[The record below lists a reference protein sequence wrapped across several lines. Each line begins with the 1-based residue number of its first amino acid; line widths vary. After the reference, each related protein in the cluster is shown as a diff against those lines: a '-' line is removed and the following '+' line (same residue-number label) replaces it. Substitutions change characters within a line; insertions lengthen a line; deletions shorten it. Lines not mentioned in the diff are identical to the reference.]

1 MNKKELYTLFKTS
14 FNEWQEDNAVLRAG
28 ALTFFIILPLPT
40 LLLIIIGI
48 FAQFYG
54 EAQAIQIIIQQIAAV
69 AGPAVADLFRELITN
84 TGSPFTSVFSSIV
97 VIGFS
102 IGGAIGAFSVL
113 RDTMDHIW
121 EVRAPKGLPLWTRV
135 RQKIFPFIIVSALG
149 LIVIAW
155 TGIASRLFNLIM
167 LYSINATLTVVALLV
182 TEVLLSFGVSTLL
195 LAIIYKMIPQATV
208 HWRDVGWA
216 SIATGVA
223 FTVADYIFGSY
234 VQTFPITTVAGAA
247 GSLLIILLWI
257 FVLNQIVLFGAEV
270 SKTYAT
276 TIGVHANQH
285 LSPLVQDIFEPITR
299 AGQAIEQATKGPV
312 EPTTEAEDKKEPSEQ
327 ALPEH
332 EIPVSEEAKQEAQTQ
347 PEQPED
353 QQQGSIEVNIKV
365 KLPPKEQSENE

>member
-1 MNKKELYTLFKTS
+1 MNKRELYTLFKTS
-14 FNEWQEDNAVLRAG
+14 LKEWQEDNAVLRAG

-40 LLLIIIGI
+40 LLLLVIGI

-54 EAQAIQIIIQQIAAV
+54 EAQAIQIIVQQIAAV
-69 AGPAVADLFRELITN
+69 AGPAIADLFRELITS

-113 RDTMDHIW
+113 RDTMDRIW
-121 EVRAPKGLPLWTRV
+121 DVRAPKGLSLWTRI

-155 TGIASRLFNLIM
+155 TGIASRLFNLIT
-167 LYSINATLTVVALLV
+167 LYSINDTLTIVALTV
-182 TEVLLSFGVSTLL
+182 AEALLSFGVSTLL

-208 HWRDVGWA
+208 HWHDVGVA
-216 SIATGVA
+216 AVVTGIA
-223 FTVADYIFGSY
+223 FTVANYIFGSY
-234 VQTFPITTVAGAA
+234 IQTFPITTVAGAA

-257 FVLNQIVLFGAEV
+257 FVLNQIVLFGAEA

-276 TIGVHANQH
+276 TVGVHAKQH
-285 LSPLVQDIFEPITR
+285 LPSAVKNIIEPITR

-312 EPTTEAEDKKEPSEQ
+312 ESITKSEDKKETSEQ
-327 ALPEH
+327 ILHAH
-332 EIPVSEEAKQEAQTQ
+332 EIPASEEAKQEPQ
-347 PEQPED
+347 PPPEHPED
-353 QQQGSIEVNIKV
+353 HQHGSVEVNIKV
-365 KLPPKEQSENE
+365 KLPPKEQSEE

>member
-1 MNKKELYTLFKTS
+1 MNKRELYTLFKTS
-14 FNEWQEDNAVLRAG
+14 LKEWQEDNAVLRAG

-40 LLLIIIGI
+40 LLLLVIGI

-54 EAQAIQIIIQQIAAV
+54 EAQAIQIIVQQIAAV
-69 AGPAVADLFRELITN
+69 AGPAVADLFRELITS

-113 RDTMDHIW
+113 RDTMDRIW
-121 EVRAPKGLPLWTRV
+121 DVRAPKGLSLWTRI

-155 TGIASRLFNLIM
+155 TGIASRLFNLIT
-167 LYSINATLTVVALLV
+167 LYSINDTLTIVALTV
-182 TEVLLSFGVSTLL
+182 AEALLSFGVSTLL

-208 HWRDVGWA
+208 HWHDVGVA
-216 SIATGVA
+216 AVVTGIA
-223 FTVADYIFGSY
+223 FTVANYIFGSY
-234 VQTFPITTVAGAA
+234 IQTFPITTVAGAA

-276 TIGVHANQH
+276 TAGVHAKQH
-285 LSPLVQDIFEPITR
+285 LPSAVKNIIEPITR

-312 EPTTEAEDKKEPSEQ
+312 ESTTKSEDKKETSEQ
-327 ALPEH
+327 VLPAPET
-332 EIPVSEEAKQEAQTQ
+332 PASEEAKQEPQSP
-347 PEQPED
+347 PEHPED
-353 QQQGSIEVNIKV
+353 HQHGSVEVKIKV
-365 KLPPKEQSENE
+365 KLPPKEQPEEE

>member
-1 MNKKELYTLFKTS
+1 MNKRELYTIFKTS
-14 FNEWQEDNAVLRAG
+14 LKEWQEDNAVLRAG

-40 LLLIIIGI
+40 LLLIVIGI

-54 EAQAIQIIIQQIAAV
+54 EAQAIQIIVQQIAAV

-84 TGSPFTSVFSSIV
+84 AGSPFTSVFSSIV

-121 EVRAPKGLPLWTRV
+121 DVRAPKGLSLWTRV

-155 TGIASRLFNLIM
+155 TGVASRLFNFITM
-167 LYSINATLTVVALLV
+167 YSINDTLTIAALIVA
-182 TEVLLSFGVSTLL
+182 EVLLSFAVSTLL

-208 HWRDVGWA
+208 HWHDVGLA
-216 SIATGVA
+216 SIVTGVA
-223 FTVADYIFGSY
+223 FTVANYIFGSY

-276 TIGVHANQH
+276 TIGVHAKQH
-285 LSPLVQDIFEPITR
+285 LPSSVQNILEPITR

-312 EPTTEAEDKKEPSEQ
+312 ESTAESEDKKEPSEQ
-327 ALPEH
+327 VPAAPKTSS
-332 EIPVSEEAKQEAQTQ
+332 SEEAKQEPQPP
-347 PEQPED
+347 PEQPEEN
-353 QQQGSIEVNIKV
+353 QHGSIEVKIKV
-365 KLPPKEQSENE
+365 KLPPKEQSEE